1 MMPMMQMYFHFRE
14 NEYLLFKGILPNN
27 LTAYLFS
34 LLFVLVLSIVY
45 EAIRIFRALLYR
57 SEEGKQNCL
66 ANSENT
72 NQINNQQCECSPPP
86 QLLYQALIFSD
97 SSSLFSSW
105 HLTQTILHFTQSLIG
120 FCLML
125 LAMTYNVPVFI
136 FLLLGHIFG
145 YFLFGPLYQHGLV
158 EENRVGGDCCCS

>member
-14 NEYLLFKGILPNN
+14 NEYLLFHGLLPNN

-34 LLFVLVLSIVY
+34 LLAVLIISAIY
-45 EAIRIFRALLYR
+45 EAIRVCRALLYR

-66 ANSENT
+66 SNN
-72 NQINNQQCECSPPP
+72 NQINNNQQCECSPPP

-97 SSSLFSSW
+97 SSSLISSW
-105 HLTQTILHFTQSLIG
+105 HLTQTILQFFQSLIG

-136 FLLLGHIFG
+136 FLLFGHIFG
-145 YFLFGPLYQHGLV
+145 YFLLGPLYQHGLV